1 MSGYR
6 QQLLSSSR
14 PLVAVRPISIPS
26 VLTPH
31 VVHAVV
37 VRFGK
42 HVDKVVPFLPLAKP
56 QLRRILDLKLKEKSE
71 ARRSV
76 QSSPLKPRA
85 LDSPFPGWVVR

>member
-6 QQLLSSSR
+6 QPLLSSSR
-14 PLVAVRPISIPS
+14 PLVAVRALPS

-76 QSSPLKPRA
+76 QSSPLTPRA